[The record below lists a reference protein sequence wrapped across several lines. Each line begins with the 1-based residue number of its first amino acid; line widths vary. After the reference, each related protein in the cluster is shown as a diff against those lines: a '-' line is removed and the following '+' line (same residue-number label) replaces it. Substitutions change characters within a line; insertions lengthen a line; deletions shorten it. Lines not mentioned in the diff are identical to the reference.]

1 MSKKTKNRIFASQL
15 IIGFA
20 VVMVFLALVII
31 FGFKFD
37 RDALETGLIF
47 IGFGVVMFLIGLFA
61 YKRYKEIG
69 EKELLENNEIIDDED
84 DDKLN

>member
-1 MSKKTKNRIFASQL
+1 MSKKTKNRIFASQV

-31 FGFKFD
+31 FGFEFNS
-37 RDALETGLIF
+37 DALETGFIF
-47 IGFGVVMFLIGLFA
+47 IGFGVILFIIGLFA

-69 EKELLENNEIIDDED
+69 EKELSENNEVIDDED